1 MKNNEINISKDLLY
15 VKATLDLT
23 EDGLA
28 KFFGVTRMTL
38 NRWLDGEFNATK
50 ENLEKIYNQIYQE
63 GIELNYIKEELHK
76 SLERKDNLI
85 LFHGAKNDLIGK
97 PSIKYGEKNRDFG
110 KGFYLGESVK
120 QSVSFVSLY
129 ENSSL
134 YIFNFN
140 KKGTK
145 IKEFNV
151 DRDWMLLIAYFRGRI
166 NNYKDSKIITN
177 LLKELEGVDVVVAPI
192 ADNTMYSILN
202 DFIGGTIT
210 DKQCLNALSANR
222 LGKQYVFLNDKV
234 INTNLTLLEKCYI
247 CEKEKDHI
255 VEEKTRDDIT
265 GRAKVK
271 LALREYAGKGKYIED
286 LLK

>member
-1 MKNNEINISKDLLY
+1 MKDNKINISKDLLY
-15 VKATLDLT
+15 VKTVLDLT
-23 EDGLA
+23 DDGLA

-38 NRWLDGEFNATK
+38 NRWLDGRFVSNK
-50 ENLEKIYNQIYQE
+50 ENLEKIYDQIYQE
-63 GIELNYIKEELHK
+63 GIELNNIKEELYK

-97 PSIKYGEKNRDFG
+97 PSIKFGEKNRDFG
-110 KGFYLGESVK
+110 KGFYLGESVR

-140 KKGTK
+140 RKGAK

-151 DRDWMLLIAYFRGRI
+151 DRDWMLIIAYFRGRI
-166 NNYKDSKIITN
+166 NKYKDSKIIKD
-177 LLKELEGVDVVVAPI
+177 LLKELESIDVVIAPI

-202 DFIGGTIT
+202 DFINGTIT

-222 LGKQYVFLNDKV
+222 LGKQHVFLNDR
-234 INTNLTLLEKCYI
+234 IISNNLTLLEKCYI
-247 CEKEKDHI
+247 CEKEKDRDT
-255 VEEKTRDDIT
+255 EEKSKNDIT
-265 GRAKVK
+265 GKAKVK
-271 LALREYAGKGKYIED
+271 LALREYAGKGKYIEE